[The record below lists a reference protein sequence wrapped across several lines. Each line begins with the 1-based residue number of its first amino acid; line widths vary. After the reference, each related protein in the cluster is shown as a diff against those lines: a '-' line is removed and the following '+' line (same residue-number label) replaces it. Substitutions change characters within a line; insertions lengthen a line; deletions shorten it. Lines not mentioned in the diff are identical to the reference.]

1 MNAASEVDNKVW
13 TTALRGA
20 IAARDEGLYR
30 RTLMQF
36 LATREGFMF
45 VEGLMN
51 KPAALSVMRRSF
63 RALAAPLGLSH
74 PNDLVAWLQKDE
86 AAPQPVKDGA
96 RDVVSMA
103 VPYFRFARGWARAVH
118 KEDSY
123 AVALAMMFFEP
134 ALGLCDP
141 PARPVKPSAEAGSQ
155 RDAAPSAPAVAAP
168 PPSFERITQRA

>member
-1 MNAASEVDNKVW
+1 MNTERDVDNKAW
-13 TTALRGA
+13 TTALREA

-30 RTLMQF
+30 RKLMQF

-45 VEGLMN
+45 VEGLMK
-51 KPAALSVMRRSF
+51 KPAALAVMRRSF

-134 ALGLCDP
+134 VLGLCDLS
-141 PARPVKPSAEAGSQ
+141 ARPVKQSTDAAPQ
-155 RDAAPSAPAVAAP
+155 RDASPSTPVAGAP